1 MALLLARHGE
11 TALNRSRTVQPADTA
26 LSDRGLTQ
34 AAALAQ
40 RLVRDHRVSTVI
52 ASDLLRARQSA
63 APIARLLGLTV
74 ELEPGLAERN
84 FGVLRGRAYDSLG
97 FDPLG
102 LEAAPEGGESMRA
115 FSERVS
121 RSFGLLCARLGQSEG
136 DTLWVTH
143 GLVLR
148 ELFAHHLD
156 CTKIGMVTTVGNA
169 SLTIV
174 EGRPP
179 FTVRLLA
186 CEAHL
191 SKARARSG
199 VVGI

>member
-11 TALNRSRTVQPADTA
+11 TALNVSRTVQPADTA
-26 LSDRGLTQ
+26 LSDRGLKQ
-34 AAALAQ
+34 ADALAQ
-40 RLVRDHRVSTVI
+40 RLAREYRVSTVI
-52 ASDLLRARQSA
+52 ASDLLRAQQSA
-63 APIARLLGLTV
+63 EPIARLLGLTV
-74 ELEPGLAERN
+74 QREPGLAERN
-84 FGVLRGRAYDSLG
+84 FGLLRGRAYDSLG

-102 LEAAPEGGESMRA
+102 LEEAPEGGESMRA
-115 FSERVS
+115 FSERIS
-121 RSFGLLCARLGQSEG
+121 RSFGRLCARLGESEG

-156 CTKIGMVTTVGNA
+156 CTMLATLPSAGNC
-169 SLTIV
+169 SLSVV

-179 FTVRLLA
+179 FTVRLAA

-191 SKARARSG
+191 NGARARAG